1 MKILEFH
8 HHNDKVKF
16 DVVDDAI
23 VFMRND
29 PMFYR
34 QEYYPRVC
42 KLADRHRE
50 GKKTD
55 PMKLFAPM
63 VEKACD
69 AYTERYKLSAS
80 SNDLFRQQERNDI
93 IQRIYQEEMKAIGE
107 GDYK

>member
-55 PMKLFAPM
+55 PVKLFAPM
-63 VEKACD
+63 VEKACAD
-69 AYTERYKLSAS
+69 FQSKLSTS
-80 SNDLFRQQERNDI
+80 SGLIF
-93 IQRIYQEEMKAIGE
+93 GSSL
-107 GDYK
+107 

>member
-8 HHNDKVKF
+8 HSNDKMNF

-34 QEYYPRVC
+34 QEYYPRMC
-42 KLADRHRE
+42 KLADRHRA

-55 PMKLFAPM
+55 PVKLFSPM
-63 VEKACD
+63 VEKGCD
-69 AYTERYKLSAS
+69 MYTKKYNLSPS

-93 IQRIYQEEMKAIGE
+93 IRRLYQEEMKAIAGGE
-107 GDYK
+107 YK